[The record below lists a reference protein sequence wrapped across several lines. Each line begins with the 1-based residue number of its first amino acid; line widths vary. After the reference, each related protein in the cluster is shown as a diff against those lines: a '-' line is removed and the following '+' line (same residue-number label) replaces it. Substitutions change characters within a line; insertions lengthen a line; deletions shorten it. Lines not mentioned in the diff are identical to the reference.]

1 MSVRCYFKSS
11 RRNSVSAKGQ
21 GKEPE
26 WLIAGFNYD
35 HRKIFRMKKALPYI
49 ILILLITWHAVLY
62 AQDRFPRPEFE
73 SGYVYATNQMPA
85 QRSQGWEY
93 FDVAVLTGA
102 LAVSAW
108 LAIKRRSRQ
117 GLLWMSVFSLAYFGF
132 YRQGCICSVGSVQN
146 VALALFNGN
155 YTIPLSALLFF
166 IIPLLFAL
174 AYGRVFCAGVC
185 PLGAIQELTGIRPV
199 NLHKSV
205 EVVLASVPFIYL
217 AVAVLFAATNSQ
229 FLICRYDPFIGIF
242 RLDAPFTMII
252 FGALLLLSGIFLNR
266 PYCRFLCPYGV
277 LLNIFSRFAGK
288 HLTITPAECTNCRL
302 CEESCPYNAI
312 IPSDPE
318 PLRDEPDKSRKRFI
332 LYFLFIP
339 LFAVSSAF
347 ILYNLAPALS
357 GVNGS
362 VSLAKEI
369 RLEKKTGIESL
380 SKAVVAFKESG
391 KTEQELF
398 AEEDQI
404 IGKFRHGAP
413 WAGVFLGASFGIG
426 MVSYTVKRRRDE
438 YKPDQGKCYSCGR
451 CFKYCP
457 IKVHTGNEI

>member
-1 MSVRCYFKSS
+1 
-11 RRNSVSAKGQ
+11 
-21 GKEPE
+21 
-26 WLIAGFNYD
+26 
-35 HRKIFRMKKALPYI
+35 MKKTLPYI
-49 ILILLITWHAVLY
+49 VFIFLIGWHAAMY

-73 SGYVYATNQMPA
+73 SGYVYSTNQMPS

-93 FDVAVLTGA
+93 FDVAVLTVA
-102 LAVSAW
+102 LSVTTW
-108 LAIKRRSRQ
+108 LALKKRSRQ
-117 GLLWMSVFSLAYFGF
+117 GLIWMSLFSLAYFGF
-132 YRQGCICSVGSVQN
+132 YREGCICSVGSVQN
-146 VALALFNGN
+146 VSLALFNDI

-185 PLGAIQELTGIRPV
+185 PLGAIQELSGIKPV
-199 NLHKSV
+199 KLHKSV

-217 AVAVLFAATNSQ
+217 SLAVLFAATNSQ
-229 FLICRYDPFIGIF
+229 FLICRYDPFVGIF
-242 RLDAPFTMII
+242 RMDAPYTMIV
-252 FGALLLLSGIFLNR
+252 FGSLLLLSGIFLNR

-277 LLNIFSRFAGK
+277 LLNIFSRFAGR

-312 IPSDPE
+312 IPSDIE
-318 PLRDEPDKSRKRFI
+318 PQREVPDRSRKRFI

-339 LFAVSSAF
+339 LFATAGGF
-347 ILYNLAPALS
+347 ILYNLGPALS
-357 GVNGS
+357 GVNGN
-362 VSLAKEI
+362 VNLAREI

-380 SKAVVAFKESG
+380 SKAVIAFKESG
-391 KTEQELF
+391 KTEEQLF

-404 IGKFRHGAP
+404 TGKFRKGAP

-426 MVSYTVKRRRDE
+426 MVSFNIKRRRNE

-451 CFKYCP
+451 CFKFCP
-457 IKVHTGNEI
+457 VKAPTKNEI